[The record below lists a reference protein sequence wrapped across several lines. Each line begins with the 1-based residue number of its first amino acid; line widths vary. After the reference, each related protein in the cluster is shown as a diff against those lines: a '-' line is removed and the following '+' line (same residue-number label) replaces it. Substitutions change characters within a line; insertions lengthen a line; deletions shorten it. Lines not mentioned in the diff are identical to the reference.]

1 MGDEWTEAEGTVHS
15 GVCYFFNVRLLLSN
29 RPSRRKSKK
38 SCHRKQIA
46 RLTLLSQT
54 EARTEGEGNGRKMD
68 ETRFKE
74 EGKGW
79 KRRELEMG

>member
-1 MGDEWTEAEGTVHS
+1 MDRGGGNSVLWS
-15 GVCYFFNVRLLLSN
+15 LLFFNVRLLLSN
-29 RPSRRKSKK
+29 RPRGESPKK

-54 EARTEGEGNGRKMD
+54 EERTEGEGNGRKMD
-68 ETRFKE
+68 QTRYKE

-79 KRRELEMG
+79 KRRE